1 MRRRDSS
8 CGAFCIFP
16 NKFNLDDLSRSRDW
30 PVTRATVLSAVY
42 PRADYGCT
50 VATVYYEYIVDGKKV
65 RRGFCEAVYR
75 AGAGR
80 TIGRLGRVGHACALV
95 SGSASGVRGDLL
107 QRCDGRRFS
116 LKERERVP
124 SGDKMQNRKFGFY
137 LRFTVIAALGT
148 IIASSVASGQV
159 ADRPWMNPKLS
170 PEERADMV
178 LKQMT
183 LDEKLALLHG
193 NGMAH
198 APQWQM
204 PLTYLANG
212 GAGYVE
218 GVKRLGIPALL
229 ISDAGYGVR
238 DSGANGRYST
248 AMPSSLGAA
257 ASWDQDSACEFGTVI
272 GQELRAQGFNMTLGG
287 GVDLAREPR
296 NGRSFEYAGEDPL
309 LAGTV
314 VGNLM
319 KCEAGQH
326 VVGDIKHYVMNDQE
340 TARFFVNAVI
350 SKRAMQESDLLAFH
364 IAISIA
370 NPGAV
375 MCSYN
380 RINGEFGCENSYT
393 LRDVLEKEWGF
404 KGFVISDWGGTH
416 STEKASAAGLDQ
428 EQPMAD
434 FFGPKLKEAVE
445 GGKIPLSEIDEHVRR
460 VLYAEFLSG
469 IVDDPS
475 HLGVVDVEKG
485 FETSQRIEEKSIVLL
500 KNSPTVLPIDRA
512 KVHTIAIIGAHADV
526 GMISGGGS
534 AQVDPPGG
542 NAIMPPGKGATIW
555 QKPVWFPTSPL
566 KALQTK
572 LPNAKIDFD
581 PGTDPKSAANLAK
594 SADLAIVFA
603 YQWLAEDMDVPSL
616 SLPSN
621 QDALI
626 EQVAAANPNT
636 IVVLETGT
644 TVTMPW
650 IDKVAGVVEAW
661 YAGSSGH
668 KALANVL
675 VGDVNPAGKLPLSFP
690 KSEADL
696 PHPDAPKIPSESQV
710 RAGDVAE
717 NGAPTANASARA
729 GYAVHYD
736 EGPEVGYK
744 WYEAQNKKL
753 LFPFGFGL
761 SYTTYAYSGLSVDSI
776 AKTARFT
783 IKNTGART
791 GTEIA
796 QVYGRLPKGSD
807 EPFKRLVG
815 WKRITLAPGESQTVT
830 VAIDDRVLKTFDEE
844 KNAWN
849 LPPGEYQVLAG
860 SSSDNTPL
868 TASLVLR

>member
-1 MRRRDSS
+1 MQN
-8 CGAFCIFP
+8 C
-16 NKFNLDDLSRSRDW
+16 K
-30 PVTRATVLSAVY
+30 
-42 PRADYGCT
+42 
-50 VATVYYEYIVDGKKV
+50 
-65 RRGFCEAVYR
+65 
-75 AGAGR
+75 
-80 TIGRLGRVGHACALV
+80 
-95 SGSASGVRGDLL
+95 SGSYLL
-107 QRCDGRRFS
+107 
-116 LKERERVP
+116 L
-124 SGDKMQNRKFGFY
+124 
-137 LRFTVIAALGT
+137 TVIAALAL
-148 IIASSVASGQV
+148 ISASSIAAAQNN
-159 ADRPWMNPKLS
+159 DRPWMNPSLS
-170 PEERADMV
+170 PEERADLV
-178 LKQMT
+178 LKQLT

-204 PLTYLANG
+204 PLSNLTNG

-218 GVKRLGIPALL
+218 GVKRLGIPPLV

-257 ASWDQDSACEFGTVI
+257 ASWDEDSACEFGTVI
-272 GQELRAQGFNMTLGG
+272 GKELRAQGFNMTLGG
-287 GVDLAREPR
+287 GVDLTREPR
-296 NGRSFEYAGEDPL
+296 NGRNFEYAGEDPL

-319 KCEAGQH
+319 KCEQGQH

-340 TARFFVNAVI
+340 TGRFFVNAVI

-380 RINGEFGCENSYT
+380 RINGDFGCENPYT
-393 LRDVLEKEWGF
+393 LHDVLKNEWGF

-428 EQPMAD
+428 EEPMAD
-434 FFGPKLKEAVE
+434 FFGSKLKEAVE
-445 GGKIPLSEIDEHVRR
+445 AGRVPMSEIDDHARR

-469 IVDDPS
+469 IVDDPPQKS
-475 HLGVVDVEKG
+475 VVDVETG
-485 FETSQRIEEKSIVLL
+485 FEVAQHVEEKSIVLL
-500 KNSPTVLPIDRA
+500 KNSPTVLPIVPS
-512 KVHTIAIIGAHADV
+512 KVHRIAIIGGHADV

-566 KALQTK
+566 KALQAK
-572 LPNAKIDFD
+572 LPNTSIDFD
-581 PGTDPKSAANLAK
+581 PGTDAKSAAGLAK

-603 YQWLAEDMDVPSL
+603 HQWESEDMDLPSL
-616 SLPSN
+616 SLPDN

-626 EQVAAANPNT
+626 EEVASANPHT

-644 TVTMPW
+644 AVTMPW

-668 KALANVL
+668 KALADVL
-675 VGDVNPAGKLPLSFP
+675 VGDVNPSGKLPLTFTRT
-690 KSEADL
+690 EADL
-696 PHPDAPKIPSESQV
+696 PHPAPPKIPAESQAH
-710 RAGDVAE
+710 AGDVAD
-717 NGAPTANASARA
+717 NGAPSSNASAHT

-736 EGPEVGYK
+736 EGGAIGYK
-744 WYEAQNKKL
+744 WFEEKNKKS
-753 LFPFGFGL
+753 LFAFGFGL
-761 SYTTYAYSGLSVDSI
+761 SYTTYAYSGLNIDSD

-783 IKNTGART
+783 VKNTGKRP

-796 QVYGRLPKGSD
+796 EVYARLPKGTD
-807 EPFKRLVG
+807 EPYKRLVG
-815 WKRITLAPGESQTVT
+815 WIRVALAPGESKAVS

-849 LPPGEYQVLAG
+849 MTPGDYQVLVG
-860 SSSDNTPL
+860 GSSDNTPL
-868 TASLVLR
+868 TGILVVR

>member
-1 MRRRDSS
+1 M
-8 CGAFCIFP
+8 
-16 NKFNLDDLSRSRDW
+16 
-30 PVTRATVLSAVY
+30 
-42 PRADYGCT
+42 
-50 VATVYYEYIVDGKKV
+50 
-65 RRGFCEAVYR
+65 
-75 AGAGR
+75 
-80 TIGRLGRVGHACALV
+80 
-95 SGSASGVRGDLL
+95 
-107 QRCDGRRFS
+107 QRCKSQFP
-116 LKERERVP
+116 L
-124 SGDKMQNRKFGFY
+124 
-137 LRFTVIAALGT
+137 LVITAAFIGVG
-148 IIASSVASGQV
+148 IASAQETS
-159 ADRPWMNPKLS
+159 RPWMDSHLS
-170 PEERADMV
+170 PGERSELV
-178 LKQMT
+178 LKQLS
-183 LDEKLALLHG
+183 LDEKLALVHG
-193 NGMAH
+193 NGMSGES
-198 APQWQM
+198 QWKM
-204 PLTYLANG
+204 PLTPLTNG
-212 GAGYVE
+212 GAGYTQGVE
-218 GVKRLGIPALL
+218 RLGIPPLI

-238 DSGANGRYST
+238 ASGANGRYST
-248 AMPSSLGAA
+248 AMPSNLGAA
-257 ASWDQDSACEFGTVI
+257 SSWDPESACQFGEVI
-272 GQELRAQGFNMTLGG
+272 GGELRAQGFDVTLGG
-287 GVDLAREPR
+287 GVNLTREPR
-296 NGRSFEYAGEDPL
+296 NGRTFEYAGEDPL

-314 VGNLM
+314 VGNMM
-319 KCEAGQH
+319 KCEQGQH
-326 VVGDIKHYVMNDQE
+326 VIGDIKHYAVNDQE
-340 TARFFVNAVI
+340 TGRFVVNSVI

-380 RINGEFGCENSYT
+380 RINGDFGCENSYT
-393 LRDVLEKEWGF
+393 LRDVLENEWGF

-434 FFGPKLKEAVE
+434 FFGPKLKEAVKS
-445 GGKIPLSEIDEHVRR
+445 GKVPLSEIDDHVRR

-469 IVDDPS
+469 IVDDPPQP
-475 HLGVVDVEKG
+475 GVVDVEKG
-485 FETSQRIEEKSIVLL
+485 FEVSQRLEEKSIVVL
-500 KNSPTVLPIDRA
+500 KNSPTVLPIDPS
-512 KVHTIAIIGAHADV
+512 KVHTIAIIGGHADV

-572 LPNAKIDFD
+572 LPNANIDFD
-581 PGTDPKSAANLAK
+581 PGTDPKSAANFAK

-603 YQWLAEDMDVPSL
+603 YQWLSEDMDVPSL
-616 SLPSN
+616 SLPNN

-626 EQVAAANPNT
+626 EQVAAANPHT

-644 TVTMPW
+644 AVTMPW

-675 VGDVNPAGKLPLSFP
+675 VGDVSPSGKLPLSFP

-696 PHPDAPKIPSESQV
+696 PHPGAPKVPSESQM
-710 RAGDVAE
+710 RAGDVAD
-717 NGAPTANASARA
+717 NGAPTANASAHA

-744 WYEAQNKKL
+744 WYEAQNKKP

-761 SYTTYAYSGLSVDSI
+761 SYTTYAYSGISVDS
-776 AKTARFT
+776 ALKTVRFT
-783 IKNTGART
+783 VKNTGKRA

-796 QVYGRLPKGSD
+796 EVYARLPKGTD
-807 EPFKRLVG
+807 EPYKRLAG
-815 WKRITLAPGESQTVT
+815 WKRVTLTPGESQSVT
-830 VAIDDRVLKTFDEE
+830 ISIDDRVLQSFDEE

-849 LPPGEYQVLAG
+849 MTKGEYQVLAG

-868 TASLVLR
+868 TTSLVVR

>member
-1 MRRRDSS
+1 MPKIVVRSDGNFKQDRQLSEERHAPSRWTFYIILCILDSAIVVALLALPRFLLALILAIAASSRR
-8 CGAFCIFP
+8 P
-16 NKFNLDDLSRSRDW
+16 
-30 PVTRATVLSAVY
+30 
-42 PRADYGCT
+42 
-50 VATVYYEYIVDGKKV
+50 
-65 RRGFCEAVYR
+65 
-75 AGAGR
+75 
-80 TIGRLGRVGHACALV
+80 
-95 SGSASGVRGDLL
+95 GDRM
-107 QRCDGRRFS
+107 QRCKSQFP
-116 LKERERVP
+116 LLVV
-124 SGDKMQNRKFGFY
+124 
-137 LRFTVIAALGT
+137 TAT
-148 IIASSVASGQV
+148 IIWVGIASAQETS
-159 ADRPWMNPKLS
+159 RPWMDSHLS
-170 PEERADMV
+170 PGERSELV
-178 LKQMT
+178 LKQLT
-183 LDEKLALLHG
+183 LDEKLALVHG
-193 NGMAH
+193 NGMSGES
-198 APQWQM
+198 QWQM
-204 PLTYLANG
+204 PLTGFTNG
-212 GAGYVE
+212 GAGYTQGVE
-218 GVKRLGIPALL
+218 RLGIPPLI

-238 DSGANGRYST
+238 ASGANGRYST
-248 AMPSSLGAA
+248 AMPSNLGAA
-257 ASWDQDSACEFGTVI
+257 SSWDPESACQFGEVI
-272 GQELRAQGFNMTLGG
+272 GGELRAQGFDVTLGG
-287 GVDLAREPR
+287 GVNLTREPR
-296 NGRSFEYAGEDPL
+296 NGRTFEYAGEDPL
-309 LAGTV
+309 LAGTI

-319 KCEAGQH
+319 KCEQAQR
-326 VVGDIKHYVMNDQE
+326 VVGDVKHYVMNDQE
-340 TARFFVNAVI
+340 TGRFFMNAVI

-364 IAISIA
+364 IVISIA

-380 RINGEFGCENSYT
+380 RINGDFGCENSYT
-393 LRDVLEKEWGF
+393 LRDVLEHEWGF

-445 GGKIPLSEIDEHVRR
+445 AGKVPLSEIDDHVRR
-460 VLYAEFLSG
+460 ILYAEFLSG
-469 IVDDPS
+469 IVDDPTQ
-475 HLGVVDVEKG
+475 LAVVDVEKG
-485 FETSQRIEEKSIVLL
+485 FEVSQRIEEKSIVLL
-500 KNSPTVLPIDRA
+500 KNSPTVLPIDPS
-512 KVHTIAIIGAHADV
+512 KVHTIAMIGGHADI

-542 NAIMPPGKGATIW
+542 NAIMPPGQGATVW

-566 KALQTK
+566 KALQAK
-572 LPNAKIDFD
+572 LPNAKINFD
-581 PGTDPKSAANLAK
+581 QGTDPQSAANLAK

-616 SLPSN
+616 SLPNN

-626 EQVAAANPNT
+626 EQVAAANPHT

-644 TVTMPW
+644 VVTMPW

-675 VGDVNPAGKLPLSFP
+675 VGDVNPSGKLPLSFP
-690 KSEADL
+690 KSETDL

-761 SYTTYAYSGLSVDSI
+761 SYPTYAYSGLSVDSI

>member
-1 MRRRDSS
+1 MS
-8 CGAFCIFP
+8 
-16 NKFNLDDLSRSRDW
+16 
-30 PVTRATVLSAVY
+30 PV
-42 PRADYGCT
+42 
-50 VATVYYEYIVDGKKV
+50 
-65 RRGFCEAVYR
+65 
-75 AGAGR
+75 GR
-80 TIGRLGRVGHACALV
+80 
-95 SGSASGVRGDLL
+95 
-107 QRCDGRRFS
+107 Q
-116 LKERERVP
+116 
-124 SGDKMQNRKFGFY
+124 MQNRKFGFY
-137 LRFTVIAALGT
+137 FLCTVIAALGT
-148 IIASSVASGQV
+148 IFATSVAVAQV
-159 ADRPWMNPKLS
+159 AAGPWMNPTLT

-178 LKQMT
+178 LKQLT

-204 PLTYLANG
+204 PLSHLANG

-218 GVKRLGIPALL
+218 GVKRLGIPPLV
-229 ISDAGYGVR
+229 ISDAAYGVR

-248 AMPSSLGAA
+248 ALPSSLGAA
-257 ASWDQDSACEFGTVI
+257 ASWDLDSACDFGALI
-272 GQELRAQGFNMTLGG
+272 GQELRVQGFNMTLGG

-319 KCEAGQH
+319 KCEQAQH

-340 TARFFVNAVI
+340 TGRFFMNSVI

-380 RINGEFGCENSYT
+380 RINGDFGCENSYT
-393 LRDVLEKEWGF
+393 LHDVLKNEWGF
-404 KGFVISDWGGTH
+404 KGLVLSDWGGTH

-434 FFGPKLKEAVE
+434 FFGPKLKKAVE
-445 GGKIPLSEIDEHVRR
+445 AGKVPLLEIDDHARR
-460 VLYAEFLSG
+460 VLFAEFLSG
-469 IVDDPS
+469 IVDDPPKT
-475 HLGVVDVEKG
+475 GAVNVERG
-485 FETSQRIEEKSIVLL
+485 LEVSRRVEEKSIVLL
-500 KNSPTVLPIDRA
+500 KNSPTVLPINPSS
-512 KVHTIAIIGAHADV
+512 VHTIAIIGGHADV

-542 NAIMPPGKGATIW
+542 NAIMPPGQGATIW

-572 LPNAKIDFD
+572 LPNAKIDFN

-616 SLPSN
+616 SLSNN

-626 EQVAAANPNT
+626 EQVAAANPHT

-644 TVTMPW
+644 AVTMPW

-661 YAGSSGH
+661 YAGSAGH
-668 KALANVL
+668 RALANML
-675 VGDVNPAGKLPLSFP
+675 VGDVNPSGKLPLSFP
-690 KSEADL
+690 ISEADL
-696 PHPDAPKIPSESQV
+696 PHPDAPRIPSRSQV
-710 RAGDVAE
+710 RAGEVA
-717 NGAPTANASARA
+717 NDGAPSANASAHA

-744 WYEAQNKKL
+744 WYEAQNKKP

-761 SYTTYAYSGLSVDSI
+761 SYTTFAYSGLSVDST

-783 IKNTGART
+783 VQNTGKRT

-807 EPFKRLVG
+807 EPYKRLAG
-815 WKRITLAPGESQTVT
+815 WKRIVLAPGESQSITIV
-830 VAIDDRVLKTFDEE
+830 IDDRVLQTFDEE
-844 KNAWN
+844 KNIWN
-849 LPPGEYQVLAG
+849 LTKGEYQVMVGG
-860 SSSDNTPL
+860 SSDDTPL
-868 TASLVLR
+868 LGSLLIR

>member
-1 MRRRDSS
+1 MQN
-8 CGAFCIFP
+8 C
-16 NKFNLDDLSRSRDW
+16 K
-30 PVTRATVLSAVY
+30 
-42 PRADYGCT
+42 
-50 VATVYYEYIVDGKKV
+50 
-65 RRGFCEAVYR
+65 
-75 AGAGR
+75 
-80 TIGRLGRVGHACALV
+80 
-95 SGSASGVRGDLL
+95 SGSYLL
-107 QRCDGRRFS
+107 
-116 LKERERVP
+116 L
-124 SGDKMQNRKFGFY
+124 
-137 LRFTVIAALGT
+137 TVIAALAL
-148 IIASSVASGQV
+148 ISAASIASAQNN
-159 ADRPWMNPKLS
+159 DRPWMNPSLS
-170 PEERADMV
+170 PKERADLV
-178 LKQMT
+178 LKQLT
-183 LDEKLALLHG
+183 LDEKIALLHG

-198 APQWQM
+198 AEQWQM
-204 PLTYLANG
+204 PLSNLTNG

-218 GVKRLGIPALL
+218 GVKRLGIPPLV

-257 ASWDQDSACEFGTVI
+257 ASWDPDSACEFGTVI
-272 GQELRAQGFNMTLGG
+272 GKELRAQGFNMTLGG
-287 GVDLAREPR
+287 GVDLTREPR
-296 NGRSFEYAGEDPL
+296 NGRNFEYAGEDPL

-319 KCEAGQH
+319 KCEQGQH

-340 TARFFVNAVI
+340 TGRFFVNALI

-380 RINGEFGCENSYT
+380 RIDGDFGCENPYT
-393 LRDVLEKEWGF
+393 LHDVLKKDWGF

-416 STEKASAAGLDQ
+416 SREKASAAGLDQ

-445 GGKIPLSEIDEHVRR
+445 AGRVPMSEIDDHARR

-469 IVDDPS
+469 IVDDPPQKS
-475 HLGVVDVEKG
+475 VVDVEKG
-485 FETSQRIEEKSIVLL
+485 FEVAQRVEEKSIVLL
-500 KNSPTVLPIDRA
+500 KNSPTVLPIVPS
-512 KVHTIAIIGAHADV
+512 KIHSIAIIGGHADV

-566 KALQTK
+566 KALQAK

-581 PGTDPKSAANLAK
+581 PGTDAKSAASLAK

-603 YQWLAEDMDVPSL
+603 YQWLSEDMDVPSL
-616 SLPSN
+616 SLPDN

-626 EQVAAANPNT
+626 EQVASANPHT

-644 TVTMPW
+644 AVTMPW

-668 KALANVL
+668 KALADVL
-675 VGDVNPAGKLPLSFP
+675 VGDVNPSGKLPLTFTS
-690 KSEADL
+690 SEADL
-696 PHPDAPKIPSESQV
+696 PHPNRPEIPPASQPH
-710 RAGDVAE
+710 AGDVAD
-717 NGAPTANASARA
+717 NGAPSSNASSHT

-736 EGPEVGYK
+736 EGAAVGYK
-744 WYEAQNKKL
+744 WFEDQHKKP
-753 LFPFGFGL
+753 LFAFGFGL
-761 SYTTYAYSGLSVDSI
+761 SYTTYAYSALSVDAG
-776 AKTARFT
+776 AKTAHFT
-783 IKNTGART
+783 VKNTGKRA
-791 GTEIA
+791 GDEIA
-796 QVYGRLPKGSD
+796 EVYARLPNGTD
-807 EPFKRLVG
+807 EPYKRLVG
-815 WKRITLAPGESQTVT
+815 WMRVALGPGESKAVS

-849 LPPGEYQVLAG
+849 MRSGDYQVLVG
-860 SSSDNTPL
+860 GSSDNTPL
-868 TASLVLR
+868 TGTFVVP